1 MGQLFEW
8 SDIAWSEIL
17 RTFVYIFIIWI
28 VGRIIVN
35 ISKRAIEHMMEE
47 RQKSPLKFDPRRTK
61 TIGKLIRNVISYTVN
76 FFVILLILSQL
87 GFDLTPLLAGAGVLG
102 LAIGFGAQSL
112 VKDVITGFFV
122 IFEDQFG
129 VGDVVQ
135 IGTYKGTV
143 EEIGLRVTRI
153 RSWTGEEYI
162 IPNGTI
168 SQVTNFSVHNA
179 LAVVDIPVAADQDI
193 EKITT
198 MIEQIANQAAEQS
211 TDIVKA
217 PQVLGVQEIG
227 QTEVVLR
234 LTAECLPNKAAGV
247 ARLLK
252 AEVKKAL
259 EQGKE
264 SVREANSDGA

>member
-1 MGQLFEW
+1 MSQLFKW
-8 SDIAWSEIL
+8 SDIVWSEIL
-17 RTFVYIFIIWI
+17 SNFVYIFIIWL
-28 VGRIIVN
+28 VGRVIVN

-168 SQVTNFSVHNA
+168 SQVTNFSIHNA
-179 LAVVDIPVAADQDI
+179 IAVVDIPVAADQDI
-193 EKITT
+193 ERITSIIKRT
-198 MIEQIANQAAEQS
+198 ANQMAEQS
-211 TDIVKA
+211 SDIVKT
-217 PQVLGVQEIG
+217 PQVLGVQEFG

-247 ARLLK
+247 TRLLK

-259 EQGKE
+259 EQAKE
-264 SVREANSDGA
+264 SAREANSDGA